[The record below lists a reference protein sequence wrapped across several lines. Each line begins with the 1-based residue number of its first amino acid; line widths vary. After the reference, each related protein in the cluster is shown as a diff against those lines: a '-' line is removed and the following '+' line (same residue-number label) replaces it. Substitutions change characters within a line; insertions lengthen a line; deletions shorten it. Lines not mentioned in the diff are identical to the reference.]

1 MTTKKKKTLKFTYLY
16 EGDPDERTDTY
27 VGEVKDGVMHGK
39 GEYTFHHGVKYVG
52 IFRNGKFLCKLDAG
66 IYKWFRQST

>member
-52 IFRNGKFLCKLDAG
+52 TFKNGKIFKGTEFFDDLFEV
-66 IYKWFRQST
+66 KW

>member
-27 VGEVKDGVMHGK
+27 VGEVKDGVMHGINNS
-39 GEYTFHHGVKYVG
+39 ENSILLMVG
-52 IFRNGKFLCKLDAG
+52 SRIM
-66 IYKWFRQST
+66 